1 MDASVQGRA
10 ALRSRFTLPYASHS
24 RMGQVHQRFPW
35 GRKMGQR
42 HMRLL
47 NRKNLSNLGE
57 FIEPYGRE
65 ISLASRS
72 GKDQIEQMV
81 SLKNKT
87 AIL

>member
-1 MDASVQGRA
+1 MPLYKAGPPSVRGSPFPTPHTHVWGRSTRGS
-10 ALRSRFTLPYASHS
+10 L
-24 RMGQVHQRFPW
+24 